1 MSSCSNPS
9 CCYAVSYTHLTGT
22 GGWAYFSATRYILG
36 MKPQFDHFDIDPCVP
51 ADWKKF
57 YMTREWRLSLIHI
70 SYTLG
75 SWQWES
81 AEMFEK
87 SILVPM
93 DGSTT
98 ADMSG
103 DTYVYYADGGWSW
116 TVPYIAGVYAL
127 CAGVDPDITPEAFYD
142 AAVKT
147 ATVITRSKEEGGKEY
162 TLSLIHI

>member
-1 MSSCSNPS
+1 
-9 CCYAVSYTHLTGT
+9 
-22 GGWAYFSATRYILG
+22 
-36 MKPQFDHFDIDPCVP
+36 
-51 ADWKKF
+51 
-57 YMTREWRLSLIHI
+57 
-70 SYTLG
+70 
-75 SWQWES
+75 
-81 AEMFEK
+81 
-87 SILVPM
+87 M

-162 TLSLIHI
+162 TFHMMNPPALISSLQNNA